1 MKKLLGILSALLFIQ
16 PMVADG
22 ARVDFQNEIIP
33 ILTKVGCNAG
43 ACHGAAIG
51 RGGFNLSLYG
61 GNPEA
66 DFDAIVHYMG
76 GRRINLSKPEESL
89 IVLKPTFAIEH
100 GGKFLLDDDD
110 EATQLLLRWIRQGA
124 PKDSSRVLT
133 KVEIAPQSHVAELVG
148 ESISL
153 RSTAYYSDG
162 SQRDV
167 TKWTVFT
174 SEDSSAVEI
183 NDELAELRVLRRGRH
198 IVTAR
203 YATEVLPIE
212 LVVPLTDIDVN
223 LAAESRVNFIDD
235 HIFKTLETL
244 GLPLSGKAGDA
255 TFLRRA
261 TLDLTGLLPTPT
273 KVESF
278 LRDEGSN
285 KRSILIE
292 ELLNSNAFTDY
303 WTQQLG
309 ALLRIDERDEGEEST
324 NVYYEWLRNQLQRRT
339 SYKELA
345 YTLITAI
352 GNTNEFG
359 PANFYR
365 TTRGPRDQAEFF
377 SELFMGSRLRCAN
390 CHNHPLDRWTQ
401 DDYHGLAA
409 IFARVEYGNVVEKKP
424 TGFVVHPATSEPAK
438 LQVPGVATLIDD
450 LAPLDQLADWLTGDQ
465 NPYFAKA
472 IVNRLWKQMMGRGL
486 VEPVDDFRSTNP
498 ATHPKLLDRLAADF
512 IENGYSLRHTLKVIV
527 SSSSYA
533 RSSNATIQNKDDDRF
548 YSHALRRSL
557 EDAVLERA
565 IAEVLA
571 VSQRPKERSNS
582 SGGLAGKLNLLNGPS
597 LNAKIANKENR
608 LHRLLNE
615 GREPLEIVDNFY
627 LVALGRHPS
636 QAERNYWGQLF
647 SKSNSHTLIEDFI
660 WGLLTSRE
668 FVTNH

>member
-1 MKKLLGILSALLFIQ
+1 MKKLLGIGTALMFIH

-22 ARVDFQNEIIP
+22 ARVDFQNEIVP

-66 DFDAIVHYMG
+66 DFDAIVHELG
-76 GRRINLSKPEESL
+76 GRRINLSNPEESL

-124 PKDSSRVLT
+124 PKESSRQLE
-133 KVEIAPQSHVAELVG
+133 KVEIGPQSHVAELAG

-162 SQRDV
+162 SERDV
-167 TKWTVFT
+167 TRWTVFT

-183 NDELAELRVLRRGRH
+183 NDELAEARVLRRGRH

-212 LVVPLTDIDVN
+212 LVVPLTDIDIT
-223 LAAESRVNFIDD
+223 LAAESRENFIDD
-235 HIFKTLETL
+235 HILETLETL
-244 GLPLSGKAGDA
+244 GLPLSGRADDA

-261 TLDLTGLLPTPT
+261 TLDLTGRLPSPT

-278 LRDEGSN
+278 LRDGGSN
-285 KRSILIE
+285 KRSILID
-292 ELLNSNAFTDY
+292 ELLNSDAFTDY
-303 WTQQLG
+303 WTRQLG
-309 ALLRIDERDEGEEST
+309 ALLRIDERDDGEEST
-324 NVYYEWLRNQLQRRT
+324 KVYYEWLRQQLEQRT
-339 SYKELA
+339 SYQELA
-345 YTLITAI
+345 HALITAI
-352 GNTNEFG
+352 GNTNEIG

-409 IFARVEYGNVVEKKP
+409 IFARVEFGNVVENKP
-424 TGFVVHPATSEPAK
+424 TGFVVHPATTEPAK
-438 LQVPGVATLIDD
+438 LQVPGEGTLTDS
-450 LAPLDQLADWLTGDQ
+450 LAPLDQLADWLTSDQ

-498 ATHPKLLDRLAADF
+498 ATHPNLLDKLAADF
-512 IENGYSLRHTLKVIV
+512 IENGYSLRHTLNVIT
-527 SSSSYA
+527 SSRTYA
-533 RSSNATIQNKDDDRF
+533 RSSNATKQNKDDDRF
-548 YSHALRRSL
+548 YSHALRRPL
-557 EDAVLERA
+557 EDNVLERA
-565 IAEVLA
+565 VAEVLA
-571 VSQRPKERSNS
+571 VSQRHKDRSRS
-582 SGGLAGKLNLLNGPS
+582 SGGLAGKLSLLNGPS
-597 LNAKIANKENR
+597 LNARIASKENR
-608 LHRLLNE
+608 LQRLLNE

-627 LVALGRHPS
+627 LVALARHPS
-636 QAERNYWGQLF
+636 EAERNYWGKLL
-647 SKSNSHTLIEDFI
+647 SKANSHTLLEDFV
-660 WGLLTSRE
+660 WGLLTSQE